1 MRHKQRFSPFRFQNL
16 WFRKFAIRINILCQ
30 RYIVYLQK
38 SMSTTPIENPP
49 KGNLLV
55 DLNDIPS
62 AKEPEKT
69 PFWTENP
76 NVIFD
81 PKHIFEFFP
90 VDTMTYEQKL
100 NAVTRAVVILTIVG
114 MLLSNSLRLFIVCC
128 ITLGAIFILYYYHTK
143 EQDIKTAKKG
153 IQSLK
158 ENFEGPARDY
168 LTQNNIPIPNDIF
181 STPTSD
187 NPFNNVLVTDYDYN
201 PNKQPAPPAFNKNVN
216 DKIVAQTKQ
225 FINDVHPDQPDI
237 SKKLF
242 SSLGDNLD
250 FEQSL
255 RPFHSTASTTI
266 PNDQGAFAEFCYGSM
281 ISCKEGNDFACA
293 RNLTHYTNY

>member
-1 MRHKQRFSPFRFQNL
+1 
-16 WFRKFAIRINILCQ
+16 
-30 RYIVYLQK
+30 
-38 SMSTTPIENPP
+38 
-49 KGNLLV
+49 
-55 DLNDIPS
+55 
-62 AKEPEKT
+62 
-69 PFWTENP
+69 
-76 NVIFD
+76 
-81 PKHIFEFFP
+81 
-90 VDTMTYEQKL
+90 MTYEQKL

-168 LTQNNIPIPNDIF
+168 LTQNNIPIPDDIF

-201 PNKQPAPPAFNKNVN
+201 PNKQPAPPAFNKNIN
-216 DKIVAQTKQ
+216 DKIAAQTKQ

>member
-1 MRHKQRFSPFRFQNL
+1 
-16 WFRKFAIRINILCQ
+16 
-30 RYIVYLQK
+30 
-38 SMSTTPIENPP
+38 MSQSQIENPP

-55 DLNDIPS
+55 DLNDS
-62 AKEPEKT
+62 SSVKQPEEKV

-81 PKHIFEFFP
+81 PKYMFEFFP
-90 VDTMTYEQKL
+90 VETMTYEQKL
-100 NAVTRAVVILTIVG
+100 NAVTRSVILLTVVG
-114 MLLSNSLRLFIVCC
+114 MILSKSIRLFIISV
-128 ITLGAIFILYYYHTK
+128 ITIGAIFILYYYHVK
-143 EQDIKTAKKG
+143 EHDIKKSKKD

-158 ENFEGPARDY
+158 ENFDSPARDY
-168 LTQNNIPIPNDIF
+168 LRQQNVPVPDNIF

-201 PNKQPAPPAFNKNVN
+201 PNKSPAPPAFNKNVN
-216 DKIVAQTKQ
+216 NEILEQAKQ
-225 FINDVHPDQPDI
+225 FVRDVHPDQPDI

-250 FEQSL
+250 FEQSM

>member
-1 MRHKQRFSPFRFQNL
+1 MNPTS
-16 WFRKFAIRINILCQ
+16 
-30 RYIVYLQK
+30 V
-38 SMSTTPIENPP
+38 ENPP

-55 DLNDIPS
+55 DMNDIS
-62 AKEPEKT
+62 SIKEAEKI

-76 NVIFD
+76 NVIFE
-81 PKHIFEFFP
+81 PKYILEFFP

-100 NAVTRAVVILTIVG
+100 NAVTRAVILLTIVG
-114 MLLSNSLRLFIVCC
+114 MFLSNSLRLFLVGC

-143 EQDIKTAKKG
+143 EQDMKATKKD

-168 LTQNNIPIPNDIF
+168 LTKNNIPVSEDMF

-201 PNKQPAPPAFNKNVN
+201 PNKSPAPPAFNKNIN
-216 DKIVAQTKQ
+216 DKIISQTKQ
-225 FINDVHPDQPDI
+225 FIAEVHPDQPDI